1 MIRIRNVSPRIS
13 KTVGFSPLKPRSREI
28 RDPGVFSCAHPE
40 PHALAR
46 NYRQSPQRVAFRRV
60 LSLPGRVPAR
70 RDIPFRSPRVRPE
83 VSGLRRA
90 FFVRVMAREQNGCR
104 VMGHRVITRESFE
117 IADLRV
123 MVRGPNLTDQNHDA
137 SQLLSLR

>member
-13 KTVGFSPLKPRSREI
+13 KAVGFTPLEPRSREM

-40 PHALAR
+40 PHVLAR
-46 NYRQSPQRVAFRRV
+46 KYRQSPQRVAFPRV

-90 FFVRVMAREQNGCR
+90 FFVRVMAREQTDLR
-104 VMGHRVITRESFE
+104 VMAFRVITPQSFE

-123 MVRGPNLTDQNHDA
+123 MSGQFWIGRPM
-137 SQLLSLR
+137 